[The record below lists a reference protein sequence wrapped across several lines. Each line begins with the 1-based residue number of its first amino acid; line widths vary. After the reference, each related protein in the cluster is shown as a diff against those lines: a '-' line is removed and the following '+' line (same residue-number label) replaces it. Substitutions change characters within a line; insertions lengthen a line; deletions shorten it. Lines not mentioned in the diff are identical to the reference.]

1 MKLDNSGPVS
11 AIPTP
16 DRKEVNIINGV
27 APTNNRSPVPN
38 PIRIKASTMA
48 PSFPHLL
55 LSLTENGA
63 NMPIHNTGSVVNRL
77 AVIPLKP
84 RSCCMVLISG
94 EMDVMGGLKFS
105 EARIS
110 AKTI

>member
-1 MKLDNSGPVS
+1 MKLDNSGPAN

-16 DRKEVNIINGV
+16 DRKEVNIIKGV
-27 APTNNRSPVPN
+27 VPTNHRNPVPN
-38 PIRIKASTMA
+38 PMRIKARTIA
-48 PSFPHLL
+48 PSFPHFLL
-55 LSLTENGA
+55 NLMENGA

-77 AVIPLKP
+77 AVIPLIP
-84 RSCCMVLISG
+84 RSFCTVLIRG
-94 EMDVMGGLKFS
+94 EMDVMGGRKFR